1 MKIFRG
7 ELLVYHRLNKVIYY
21 FSDKNITFRFAEY
34 ITKKALA
41 LQVLFFIEI
50 CFLNDL
56 QYEEFEVVGFIC
68 GHKRRMVGRLGLE
81 FDLPYDSATF
91 SCGILKH
98 FLEIG

>member
-1 MKIFRG
+1 MNSHQSSI
-7 ELLVYHRLNKVIYY
+7 LSTARLIDGKA
-21 FSDKNITFRFAEY
+21 KL
-34 ITKKALA
+34 KALA